1 MREYENLVCHLWPL
15 TCSEA
20 KLFAIS
26 QQGFNKIS
34 ESVEEIESERLREAL
49 GLVGCVEVGRW
60 EGMEEPGTPGGAVK
74 QEGQGGGGS
83 EGLQEETELAGLR
96 GGETPGRS

>member
-34 ESVEEIESERLREAL
+34 ESVEEVESERLREAL
-49 GLVGCVEVGRW
+49 GLVGCVE
-60 EGMEEPGTPGGAVK
+60 
-74 QEGQGGGGS
+74 
-83 EGLQEETELAGLR
+83 
-96 GGETPGRS
+96 GGEVGGHGQAWDSRRSCETGGTGWRRLRRASGRD